1 MRLQAWF
8 RPLRVCLWF
17 AVLVRSSV
25 DGQKSRL
32 EKWIRECNCSC
43 LRNTSKLQNCTL
55 KEVFAIDKQLNI
67 HSNSNFQTPRRVRQR
82 QLLCQRPTGRRKNRF
97 SFFLLNL
104 SCKGQRL
111 YVIYKKRFFR
121 LQHTLNGDNLLSP
134 NRSTTLRPNQK
145 DETKPDK
152 SKTSKGLVIGLSVG
166 FGLMVAIIV
175 CWTWFRF
182 RRRRTKKEPHKK
194 EEKSDAFG
202 YIDEEED
209 SVPYRIV
216 DLQTNISSDAS
227 GYTFLEAR
235 KPEEENP
242 YMKLQPTCKTN
253 QNKKSTED
261 VHDQSLLEEI
271 ADDEKDERSYQTL
284 LPQPC
289 NSDDSKGCAKETKD
303 FEEIADDPVYYM
315 LEAKEERSTL

>member
-8 RPLRVCLWF
+8 MPLRVCLLF
-17 AVLVRSSV
+17 TVLVRSSV
-25 DGQKSRL
+25 DGQKARL

-43 LRNTSKLQNCTL
+43 LINTSKLENCAI
-55 KEVFAIDKQLNI
+55 KEAFAIDKQRNI
-67 HSNSNFQTPRRVRQR
+67 HSNSNFQTLRIMRRGH
-82 QLLCQRPTGRRKNRF
+82 LSCQWRAGNKKKRF
-97 SFFLLNL
+97 NYFLLNL
-104 SCKGQRL
+104 TCNGERR
-111 YVIYKKRFFR
+111 YVIDRKRIFPNR
-121 LQHTLNGDNLLSP
+121 GLKHTLSGDNLLSP

-145 DETKPDK
+145 EETKQNK

-166 FGLMVAIIV
+166 FSLMVAIV
-175 CWTWFRF
+175 VFWTWFRC
-182 RRRRTKKEPHKK
+182 RRRRTKKKPDKK
-194 EEKSDAFG
+194 EEKSDGFG

-261 VHDQSLLEEI
+261 VHDQSLFEEI
-271 ADDEKDERSYQTL
+271 ADDENDERSYQTL
-284 LPQPC
+284 LPPPC
-289 NSDDSKGCAKETKD
+289 NNDSKDCVEETKD

-315 LEAKEERSTL
+315 LEAKEEIS